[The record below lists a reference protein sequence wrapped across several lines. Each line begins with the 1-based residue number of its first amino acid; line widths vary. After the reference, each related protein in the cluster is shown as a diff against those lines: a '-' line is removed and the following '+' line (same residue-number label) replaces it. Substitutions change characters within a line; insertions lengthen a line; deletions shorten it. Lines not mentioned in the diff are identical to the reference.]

1 MTFKLREYQKKIVD
15 DVFKEKD
22 NVLIILPT
30 GGGKTVIAKEIINR
44 IKTPVLFIVPKLELI
59 RQAAN
64 TFGEE
69 CDIIWSDKTQ
79 IFGNHITV
87 ASKQTLMRR
96 KLNNYFHEPITIIV
110 DEVHIGLQSL
120 KKTIKD
126 VNVDR
131 IIGLTATPERN
142 DGTSFIVKEKAKQ
155 KFSNKKIYEYAVFDR
170 IINEWTIDK
179 LQKLGFLS
187 PINLILNPQA
197 EELKAVKTKHSYDEE
212 LDSDVIMS
220 TMGDNFFAFV
230 KKAENFV
237 GKPTIIFTPDLK
249 MLEVVQETLN
259 KSNLNYASVDGS
271 MPVEQRKLIYNELE
285 QGRIDGIVNCGVLTT
300 GFDMPCVKQC
310 IILRH
315 IKSRVLF
322 YQIIGRF
329 IRPYENQTA
338 QVYDFGGSAY
348 NFITAANPD
357 IIKNPAPWKYEG
369 FEIKEDEKERK
380 AREES
385 EYTKGI
391 LDEMNITWTEYIKNP
406 IPTLLNC
413 LLHYKESFEQNLSD
427 SVALAS
433 SKLEDEFKQ
442 NLDFEKRKI
451 NNKVDKI
458 IQDKTYELKNEIF
471 KNNENIINERVNQL
485 VKNKTS
491 IQANPMKMWFQSNG
505 FEWFRQSFP
514 KILQYYQWCYN
525 NEYLLMKEEWKNCEN
540 NPLENEK
547 FQKKWKKII
556 DILNEIEKVVITK
569 LPFDNLEKQLAS
581 DDNLYNIF
589 SNLYKERVDWWLCN
603 FKLRC
608 GEGQFLNK
616 PEKPHLLQKSN
627 NVHIEDFIFEK
638 GFKKN

>member
-1 MTFKLREYQKKIVD
+1 MSFQLRPYQQSIVD
-15 DVFKEKD
+15 EVFIKND
-22 NVLIILPT
+22 NVLVVLPT
-30 GGGKTVIAKEIINR
+30 GGGKTVIAKELIRR

-59 RQAAN
+59 RQAYN
-64 TFGEE
+64 TFDEE

-96 KLNNYFHEPITIIV
+96 NLKDYFNVPITIIV

-126 VNVDR
+126 VQVDR

-142 DGTSFIVKEKAKQ
+142 DGKSFIVKEKAKQ
-155 KFSNKKIYEYAVFDR
+155 KFSDNKIYEYAVFDR
-170 IINEWTIDK
+170 IINKWTINK

-197 EELKAVKTKHSYDEE
+197 EELSAVKTKHSYDEE

-220 TMGDNFFAFV
+220 TMGDNFFAFI
-230 KKAENFV
+230 KKAENFA
-237 GKPTIIFTPDLK
+237 GKPTIIFTPELK

-271 MPVEQRKLIYNELE
+271 MPVEQRKLIYDDLE
-285 QGRIDGIVNCGVLTT
+285 KGRIDGIVNCGVLTT

-329 IRPYENQTA
+329 IRPYQNQTA

-357 IIKNPAPWKYEG
+357 IIKNPAPWRYEG
-369 FEIKEDEKERK
+369 FEVKETEKERK

-385 EYTKGI
+385 EHTKDV

-406 IPTLLNC
+406 IPTLLEC
-413 LLHYKESFEQNLSD
+413 LLHYKESFEQNLND

-433 SKLEDEFKQ
+433 SRIEDKFKQ
-442 NLDFEKRKI
+442 NLDIEKQKIGEKI
-451 NNKVDKI
+451 NKIVQNKENK
-458 IQDKTYELKNEIF
+458 LKDEIL
-471 KNNENIINERVNQL
+471 KNNEDIINQRVNQL
-485 VKNKTS
+485 VKKQIS
-491 IQANPMKMWFQSNG
+491 IQSNPLKSWFQSNG
-505 FEWFRQSFP
+505 FEWFRQYYP
-514 KILQYYQWCYN
+514 RILQHYQWCYN
-525 NEYLLMKEEWKNCEN
+525 NEYILMKSEWKECEG
-540 NPLENEK
+540 NPLEEEK
-547 FQKKWKKII
+547 FHNRYKKII
-556 DILNEIEKVVITK
+556 DILNEIENVVIKK
-569 LPFDNLEKQLAS
+569 LPFDNLSDQLAS
-581 DDNLYNIF
+581 DKNMYSIF
-589 SNLYKERVDWWLCN
+589 SYLYKERVDWWLSH
-603 FKLRC
+603 FKLKFEEPV
-608 GEGQFLNK
+608 GK
-616 PEKPHLLQKSN
+616 PDTHVISDIAET
-627 NVHIEDFIFEK
+627 
-638 GFKKN
+638 FKKEG